1 VSPNKNYHRG
11 LDTKKGSSA
20 RFRYPRSPKFEQK
33 GIVWDKRKK
42 ETMEQTIFE
51 YMNNE
56 NENLFERKKLTKA
69 YRFSS
74 YKIG

>member
-1 VSPNKNYHRG
+1 
-11 LDTKKGSSA
+11 
-20 RFRYPRSPKFEQK
+20 
-33 GIVWDKRKK
+33 VWDKRKK